1 MMNDRG
7 GGRGVM
13 VMIVFDIEG
22 ELLDCAPSF
31 SLPLLYIL
39 CLWVVSYPKF
49 AAGMFVRG
57 TRGFSPPRG
66 TAGLYRGCQCWEG
79 AILMLF
85 SFPSCK

>member
-57 TRGFSPPRG
+57 TRGFSPPEARPG
-66 TAGLYRGCQCWEG
+66 FIVGVSVGKGL
-79 AILMLF
+79 L
-85 SFPSCK
+85 

>member
-39 CLWVVSYPKF
+39 CLWVVSYQKF

-57 TRGFSPPRG
+57 TRGFPPPEARPGFIVGVSVGKWLFQCCYFSP
-66 TAGLYRGCQCWEG
+66 
-79 AILMLF
+79 
-85 SFPSCK
+85 CK

>member
-31 SLPLLYIL
+31 SLPLLY
-39 CLWVVSYPKF
+39 
-49 AAGMFVRG
+49 
-57 TRGFSPPRG
+57 
-66 TAGLYRGCQCWEG
+66 LYVFG
-79 AILMLF
+79 
-85 SFPSCK
+85 